1 MAPNDNDQES
11 IAFGKNRKDVLKMNT
26 VMRMYIV
33 FLLSVLVMSCLLLST
48 NDNIVFAN
56 VKTGIE
62 VGQKASGFKLLTT
75 DNKGIELETFSKN
88 KVTLLVFG
96 ATWCHSCRNE
106 VSDLKGYYNELK
118 DKGLKLI
125 SVDIQENKKAVVSFI
140 EKFQINYPVALD
152 TNGSVA
158 RQYNIV
164 GIPLNIVMDKNGV
177 IRYKE
182 HSPPGKKF
190 LLKLLED

>member
-1 MAPNDNDQES
+1 
-11 IAFGKNRKDVLKMNT
+11 MNT
-26 VMRMYIV
+26 VMRMYTV
-33 FLLSVLVMSCLLLST
+33 FILSALVMSCLLLST
-48 NDNIVFAN
+48 NDNIVFAK

-75 DNKGIELETFSKN
+75 DNKEIELETFAKN

-106 VSDLKGYYNELK
+106 VSALKGYYNELK

-164 GIPLNIVMDKNGV
+164 GIPLNIVMDKNGE

-190 LLKLLED
+190 LLKLLEG

>member
-1 MAPNDNDQES
+1 M
-11 IAFGKNRKDVLKMNT
+11 IMIKNRSLSERIGRILKMNT
-26 VMRMYIV
+26 VMRMYTV
-33 FLLSVLVMSCLLLST
+33 FILSALVMSCLLLST

-75 DNKGIELETFSKN
+75 DNKEIELETFAKD
-88 KVTLLVFG
+88 KVTLLVFST
-96 ATWCHSCRNE
+96 TWCHACRHE
-106 VSDLKGYYNELK
+106 IPVLKEYYNELK
-118 DKGLKLI
+118 DKGLNVLSI
-125 SVDIQENKKAVVSFI
+125 DIQESEKAVGNLI

-158 RQYNIV
+158 RQYNV
-164 GIPLNIVMDKNGV
+164 VPIPLNIVMDKNGV

-190 LLKLLED
+190 LLKFLAG